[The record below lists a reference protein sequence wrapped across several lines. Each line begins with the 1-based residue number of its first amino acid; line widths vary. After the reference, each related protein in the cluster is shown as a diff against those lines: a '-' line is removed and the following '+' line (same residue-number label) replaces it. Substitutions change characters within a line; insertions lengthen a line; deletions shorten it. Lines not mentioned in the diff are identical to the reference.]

1 MKRLSKRRVVINM
14 AAASG
19 TGLKKETAAALS
31 ALLGPTIVVPV
42 LFLLLE
48 KDSFVRFY
56 AMQSLVVFI
65 SLYILNWVLIF
76 SIFLAIV
83 SPLVFIVG
91 VILWLIL
98 TYKAW
103 QGDRWEVPLLG
114 KIAKQLIEKA

>member
-1 MKRLSKRRVVINM
+1 M

>member
-14 AAASG
+14 AAVSG

>member
-1 MKRLSKRRVVINM
+1 M
-14 AAASG
+14 AAKSS

-48 KDSFVRFY
+48 KDSLVRFY
-56 AMQSLVVFI
+56 SIQSLVVFLA
-65 SLYILNWVLIF
+65 LYIFNWVLVF
-76 SIFLAIV
+76 SIFLAFLA
-83 SPLVFIVG
+83 PLVFILG

-103 QGDRWEVPLLG
+103 QGDKWEVPVLGKFANQLLG
-114 KIAKQLIEKA
+114 KV